1 MEEQIGEYKSNLD
14 LGYVDFEI
22 TIRGDIGMYELL
34 LVISVETLGC
44 LNVELRGKRKYGALL
59 YE

>member
-1 MEEQIGEYKSNLD
+1 MESISQILT
-14 LGYVDFEI
+14 LGMLNFEI
-22 TIRGDIGMYELL
+22 TINYLSGDIGMYELL

-44 LNVELRGKRKYGALL
+44 LDVELRRKRKYGAVL